1 MNKKILKFGNVIVNK
16 KKIHASIKLIALN
29 LVNIG
34 KIVISD
40 QYFKVLNILLAILM
54 IISLDLLCIILP
66 QMSGLVKYD
75 EIWNKIK
82 KTLNI
87 KFHSQSIYDENT

>member
-1 MNKKILKFGNVIVNK
+1 
-16 KKIHASIKLIALN
+16 
-29 LVNIG
+29 
-34 KIVISD
+34 
-40 QYFKVLNILLAILM
+40 M

-82 KTLNI
+82 KSLNI